1 VIVDKPRGPTSHDVV
16 ARARKAFQTRE
27 VGHAG
32 TLDPMAS
39 GVLVLGIREGTK
51 LLAHLTAHEKT
62 YETTVLLG
70 ETTETLDAEGL
81 ERTRA
86 DVPMSLRTEL
96 SALASS
102 GASSGARTVVAP
114 ESALG
119 VALAGELARTL
130 QAPPIYSAIQKD
142 GERAHDLARSGREV
156 VLEPRTVRV
165 HEIEVLSATV
175 APEVTV
181 TVRIR
186 ADKGYYVRAFGRDLA
201 LALGTVGHLIALR
214 RLASGPFRVDE
225 ATALDALPSGLLAL
239 PEAAR
244 RAMPAL
250 VLDAGAVIEARHG
263 KPVRH
268 PSIAEGPEG
277 PCAWLDDRG
286 ALVAIGARSPE
297 GHGKVVRGFVPPAP

>member
-1 VIVDKPRGPTSHDVV
+1 MIVDKPRGPTSHDVV

-62 YETTVLLG
+62 YETTVLFG
-70 ETTETLDAEGL
+70 ETTETLDAEGH

-86 DVPMSLRTEL
+86 DVPTALLAEL
-96 SALASS
+96 EALVSS
-102 GASSGARTVVAP
+102 SESPRIAP
-114 ESALG
+114 DSILG
-119 VALAGELARTL
+119 TALAGEHVRTL

-156 VLEPRTVRV
+156 VLEPRSVRV
-165 HEIEVLSATV
+165 HEIAVLAATV
-175 APEVTV
+175 APEPSL

-214 RLASGPFRVDE
+214 RIASGPFRVDE
-225 ATALDALPSGLLAL
+225 ATGLDALPSGILAL
-239 PEAAR
+239 TEAAR

-250 VLDAGAVIEARHG
+250 VLDAGAVVEARHG

-268 PSIAEGPEG
+268 ASITEGPEG
-277 PCAWLDDRG
+277 PCAWLDEQG
-286 ALVAIGARSPE
+286 ALVAIGARGPE
-297 GHGKVVRGFVPPAP
+297 GHGKVVRGFVPPVP

>member
-1 VIVDKPRGPTSHDVV
+1 MIVDKPRGPTSHDVV

-51 LLAHLTAHEKT
+51 LLAHLTAHEKA
-62 YETTVLLG
+62 YETTVLFG
-70 ETTETLDAEGL
+70 ETTETLDAEGH
-81 ERTRA
+81 ERTLA
-86 DVPMSLRTEL
+86 DVPAALLSEL
-96 SALASS
+96 EALASS
-102 GASSGARTVVAP
+102 SVEHLTIAP
-114 ESALG
+114 DSLLG
-119 VALAGELARTL
+119 TALAGELARTL

-156 VLEPRTVRV
+156 VLEPRSV
-165 HEIEVLSATV
+165 HVHDIAVLAATV
-175 APEVTV
+175 VPEPTLS
-181 TVRIR
+181 VRIR

-214 RLASGPFRVDE
+214 RIASGPFRVGE
-225 ATALDALPSGLLAL
+225 ATALETLPNGILAL

-244 RAMPAL
+244 RAMPVL
-250 VLDAGAVIEARHG
+250 VLDAGAVTEARHG

-277 PCAWLDDRG
+277 PCAWLDDQG
-286 ALVAIGARSPE
+286 ALVAIGARAPE
-297 GHGKVVRGFVPPAP
+297 GHGKVVRGFVPPAT

>member
-1 VIVDKPRGPTSHDVV
+1 MIVDKPRGPTSHDVV

-62 YETTVLLG
+62 YETTVVFG
-70 ETTETLDAEGL
+70 ETTETLDAEGQ

-86 DVPMSLRTEL
+86 DVPASLRSEL
-96 SALASS
+96 EVLASS
-102 GASSGARTVVAP
+102 GERLSTAPGSVLGA
-114 ESALG
+114 ALER
-119 VALAGELARTL
+119 ELARTL

-142 GERAHDLARSGREV
+142 GERAHELARSGREV
-156 VLEPRTVRV
+156 VLEPRSVHV
-165 HEIEVLSATV
+165 HEITILAATLV
-175 APEVTV
+175 PEPTL

-201 LALGTVGHLIALR
+201 LAAGTVGHLIALR
-214 RLASGPFRVDE
+214 RIASGPFGVDE
-225 ATALDALPSGLLAL
+225 ATRLDALPGGLLTL

-244 RAMPAL
+244 RAMPAFA
-250 VLDAGAVIEARHG
+250 LDAGAVIEARHG

-277 PCAWLDDRG
+277 PCAWLDERG
-286 ALVAIGARSPE
+286 ALVAIGARTPE
-297 GHGKVVRGFVPPAP
+297 GHGKVVRGFVPPAT